1 VKDRGS
7 MLAAFDLFD
16 YGMSWSVP
24 TASSVS
30 CAAVRCPGDGAY
42 PSPQVETL
50 QPWIDAGKPA

>member
-1 VKDRGS
+1 

-24 TASSVS
+24 TALSVS